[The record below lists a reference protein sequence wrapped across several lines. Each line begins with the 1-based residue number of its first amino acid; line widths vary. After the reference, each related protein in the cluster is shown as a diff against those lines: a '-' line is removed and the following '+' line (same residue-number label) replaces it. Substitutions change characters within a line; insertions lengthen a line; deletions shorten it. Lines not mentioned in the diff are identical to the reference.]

1 MEDKLHNSKKWFVVV
16 NPNAGNRKILRD
28 WGKIN
33 HTMEKL
39 KMDFDFVMTR
49 KAEHAIELTSEALKQ
64 GYKKYIAVGGDG
76 TLNEVANALLKH
88 DGFNINDYVIGL
100 IPVGTGNDWG
110 RMFNIP
116 NNYKQAIQ
124 TIIEGNVFVQDVGN
138 ISYYNSNAQKQRY
151 FVNIA
156 GMGFDAM
163 VAQKTNRQ
171 KAAGKGNALSY
182 FVNLFSSLF
191 QYKAR
196 IIQVEIDDD
205 KYNFNTFSMSTG
217 ICKYNGG
224 GMMQLPNAIPDDG
237 LLDVTIIKKIGL
249 GTLLA
254 QLRNL
259 YTGQFIK
266 HPKVATFQ
274 AKSVRISSKKSGFM
288 MEADGE
294 SLGQAPLV
302 VGIQP
307 KALKMIVHKSY
318 FLNRLSNNNQT
329 N

>member
-1 MEDKLHNSKKWFVVV
+1 MKNNLHNSEKWFVVV

-28 WGKIN
+28 WNKIN
-33 HTMEKL
+33 HKMEKS
-39 KMDFDFVMTR
+39 KIDFDFVMTR
-49 KAEHAIELTSEALKQ
+49 QAEHAIELTVEAIRQ
-64 GYKKYIAVGGDG
+64 GYKKFIAVGGDG
-76 TLNEVANALLKH
+76 TLNEVANALLNH
-88 DGFNINDYVIGL
+88 NGFNINDFVIGL

-116 NNYKQAIQ
+116 NNYRQAIE
-124 TIIEGNVFVQDVGN
+124 TIVEGEVFVQDVGN
-138 ISYYNSNAQKQRY
+138 ISYYDGHDQKQRY

-171 KAAGKGNALSY
+171 KAAGKGNAFSY
-182 FVNLFSSLF
+182 FGNLFSSLF
-191 QYKAR
+191 QYKSR

-266 HPKVATFQ
+266 HPKVATFT
-274 AKSVRISSKKSGFM
+274 AKTVKIASKKSGFM

-294 SLGQAPLV
+294 SLGQSPFV
-302 VGIQP
+302 VEILP

-318 FLNRLSNNNQT
+318 FLDRV
-329 N
+329 